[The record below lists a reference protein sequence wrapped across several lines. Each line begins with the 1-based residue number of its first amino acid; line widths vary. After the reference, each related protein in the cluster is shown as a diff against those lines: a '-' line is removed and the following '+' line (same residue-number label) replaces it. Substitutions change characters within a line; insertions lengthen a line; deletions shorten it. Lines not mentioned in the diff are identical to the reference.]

1 MLVIKRSQQFSG
13 LTRLLRS
20 SINSSQKQWKLYPND
35 SWICARLYNCSDVNR
50 KLQCKKQNKQP
61 GPAKSVFTVKNL
73 LVPTTIGKVEY
84 RKYLSIAATIVNKSP
99 KKVQPYIK
107 LMRIDKPIGS
117 WLLYWPCGWSI
128 ALAAPAG
135 AIPDLHLLA
144 LFGLGAFVMRGAGC
158 TINDMWD
165 KDIDGKVARTKDRPL
180 VTGQVS
186 QFQALVFLG
195 SQLTVGLLVLLQ
207 LNWYSIILGASSLG
221 LVIIYPLMKRV
232 TYWPQ
237 FILGMTFNW
246 GALLGWSAVHGTC
259 NWSVCLPLYVA
270 GICWTILYDTI
281 YAHQDKVD
289 DLLLGIKS
297 TALKFGDKT
306 KLYLSGFGATMI
318 SSLVGVGLAVEQ
330 TWPYYGAVGIVASH
344 LANQIYTLNVDN
356 PTDCANKFI
365 SNHKVGMILF
375 AGIVLGNLAKNSLE
389 KDEKDEGNQLVK
401 HKPKRNVSILAETN
415 RSQISSFS
423 SS

>member
-107 LMRIDKPIGS
+107 LMRIDKPI
-117 WLLYWPCGWSI
+117 
-128 ALAAPAG
+128 
-135 AIPDLHLLA
+135 
-144 LFGLGAFVMRGAGC
+144 GAFVMRGAGC